1 MVTKEEIL
9 EGIKSSVD
17 ESVQAHLKT
26 AVGSEVAESVKK
38 TVEAIRLEGK
48 LFGYDRTGLNA
59 EQKKGLVHA
68 MKAVAFG
75 STKANE
81 ALISEVDSRGGYLMP
96 VEVADAIIRV
106 SRSVGLVAAKATQWT
121 LTSTEL
127 DIPAYTGSIL
137 EGAFLGNDAAGSVT
151 ALTFKQAKLVARKWQ
166 LAFAVGNDL
175 LEASPVELADWLLA
189 LAGEAR
195 ANMLDKQAL
204 AGTGAPFVGATTHP
218 DATTFTLASGK
229 NTFAEYDVIDDSSE
243 AIGNL
248 EESLLDGAGF
258 VFSRTVWASL
268 RVQKDDN
275 NQYLL
280 GVGGMSQSSQLVVND
295 PKSGAGPQPVGSI
308 LGYPVYTNRNL
319 PALSASA
326 ASTVFGLFLNFN
338 CLSYGTLRDMK
349 LMQFASGEFG
359 GKEIALAD
367 QTGMVFK
374 EQLAVAVTL
383 PEGVVQIKTNAA

>member
-1 MVTKEEIL
+1 MLTKEEIL

-17 ESVQAHLKT
+17 EAVQANLKT
-26 AVGSEVAESVKK
+26 VVGTEVSESVKK

-59 EQKKGLVHA
+59 DQKKGLVHA

-75 STKANE
+75 SHKANE
-81 ALISEVDSRGGYLMP
+81 AIIGEIDSRGGYLMP
-96 VEVADAIIRV
+96 VEVADAIVRI
-106 SRSVGLVAAKATQWT
+106 SRSVGLVAAKASQWT
-121 LTSTEL
+121 MTSNQMS
-127 DIPAYTGSIL
+127 IPAYTGSVL
-137 EGAFLGNDAAGSVT
+137 TGEFLGIDAAGSVT
-151 ALTFKQAKLVARKWQ
+151 ALTFKEATLIARKWQ

-204 AGTGAPFVGATTHP
+204 AGTGAPFVGALYHP
-218 DATTFTLASGK
+218 DATTFTLAAGK

-248 EESLLDGAGF
+248 EESLLGDAGF

-295 PKSGAGPQPVGSI
+295 PKSEAGPQPVGSI

-326 ASTVFGLFLNFN
+326 ASTNFGLFLNFK
-338 CLSYGTLRDMK
+338 CLGFGTLRDMR
-349 LMQFASGEFG
+349 LEQFASGSFG

-367 QTGMVFK
+367 QKAMVFK
-374 EQLAVAVTL
+374 EQVAVTVTL
-383 PEGVVQIKTNAA
+383 PEGIVQIKTNAA

>member
-1 MVTKEEIL
+1 MITKEEIL

-17 ESVQAHLKT
+17 ESVQANLKT
-26 AVGSEVAESVKK
+26 VVGAEVAESVKK

-48 LFGYDRTGLNA
+48 LFGYDRTGLSA
-59 EQKKGLVHA
+59 DQKKGLVHA

-75 STKANE
+75 THKANE
-81 ALISEVDSRGGYLMP
+81 ALISEIDSRGGYTMP
-96 VEVADAIIRV
+96 VEVADAIVRV

-121 LTSTEL
+121 MTSTQMN
-127 DIPAYTGSIL
+127 IPAYTGSVL
-137 EGAFLGNDAAGSVT
+137 TGEFLGVDAAGSVT
-151 ALTFKQAKLVARKWQ
+151 ALTFKEAKLIARKWQ

-248 EESLLDGAGF
+248 EESLLGDAGF

-280 GVGGMSQSSQLVVND
+280 GVGGMSQSTQLVVND
-295 PKSGAGPQPVGSI
+295 PKSEAGPQPVGSI

-326 ASTVFGLFLNFN
+326 ASTVFGLFLNFK
-338 CLSYGTLRDMK
+338 CLAYGTLRDMR
-349 LMQFASGEFG
+349 LDQYTSGSFG

-374 EQLAVAVTL
+374 EQIAVAVAL
-383 PEGVVQIKTNAA
+383 PEGIVQIKTNAV